1 MGAFGEGETKQPALL
16 GTKWGEGQIV
26 GPNLILSIHKQGEE
40 MQPDPFGNLRDWGP
54 VLDHLHELT
63 DNGKLSE
70 CQPGLTRILAFQ
82 GNWRLR
88 EETLKRIGFIQYP
101 SNELICQVMNMIAD
115 ANIYYEM
122 RIIACEAI
130 EELLSRDHHHFYNAM
145 QMTLLQTVLA
155 QLSTPQP
162 PIFKQALENLYA
174 SACERF
180 SIAVNA

>member
-1 MGAFGEGETKQPALL
+1 
-16 GTKWGEGQIV
+16 
-26 GPNLILSIHKQGEE
+26 

-54 VLDHLHELT
+54 VLEHISELT

-88 EETLKRIGFIQYP
+88 EETLKRIGFIQNP

-130 EELLSRDHHHFYNAM
+130 EELLSRDHHHFYTAM

-180 SIAVNA
+180 SIAANA